1 MSAARPEDVRPV
13 QVQEVDIFERQ
24 RVKED
29 GDDDRLEK
37 VARRP
42 GRRDEHEVATRVS
55 QPSDI
60 DGNRL
65 RPADDRKVAER
76 SHERQ
81 DHRANQ
87 IDVDEG
93 IERDPAEILRRRIAE
108 TIGGPRVSR
117 FVNRQREQHDNERD
131 DGGDEVGRLIH
142 KARKFSRSVKRKAKL
157 PAYQGFVGGFVGDL
171 SGVVAKCE
179 RTASAAL
186 APTTRTSSSRVAR
199 RTPARLPKAVS
210 NALRRLGP
218 TAGDHIQIGSQVA
231 LRPRLPVKRDGEPMR
246 LVANPLQEEQ
256 RRALARERD
265 RVVTVAHEEQLL
277 LLGNAHRDQAPEPE
291 LLERRVRGRQLPFA
305 AVDQQEIREWTT
317 GLEDSTVASQD
328 DFVHRGEV
336 VIGLLA
342 GSAFGVAARLGTRS
356 RRPQALPI
364 QCLRS
369 IADASATAR

>member
-1 MSAARPEDVRPV
+1 MNPYWRTLVERGRRLARQETRQHVAAVERRHGDQVEQRQKNVDVGRAPEDVRPV

-29 GDDDRLEK
+29 GDDDGLEK

-108 TIGGPRVSR
+108 AIGGPRVSR
-117 FVNRQREQHDNERD
+117 FVNGQREQHDNERD
-131 DGGDEVGRLIH
+131 DGGDEVGRLVH

-157 PAYQGFVGGFVGDL
+157 PAYQGLCRGF
-171 SGVVAKCE
+171 C
-179 RTASAAL
+179 R
-186 APTTRTSSSRVAR
+186 
-199 RTPARLPKAVS
+199 
-210 NALRRLGP
+210 
-218 TAGDHIQIGSQVA
+218 
-231 LRPRLPVKRDGEPMR
+231 
-246 LVANPLQEEQ
+246 
-256 RRALARERD
+256 
-265 RVVTVAHEEQLL
+265 
-277 LLGNAHRDQAPEPE
+277 
-291 LLERRVRGRQLPFA
+291 
-305 AVDQQEIREWTT
+305 
-317 GLEDSTVASQD
+317 
-328 DFVHRGEV
+328 
-336 VIGLLA
+336 
-342 GSAFGVAARLGTRS
+342 
-356 RRPQALPI
+356 
-364 QCLRS
+364 
-369 IADASATAR
+369 